1 MDRWR
6 RVYPVSPTRGDS
18 PRRKLSS
25 GNRRRH
31 AADPNRFL
39 EERGRIKNQTL
50 NLSVG
55 ETIGGTIALEFAYR
69 FPERLHTVT
78 TAERRTGTG

>member
-1 MDRWR
+1 
-6 RVYPVSPTRGDS
+6 V
-18 PRRKLSS
+18 
-25 GNRRRH
+25 RH

-39 EERGRIKNQTL
+39 EERGRIKNLTL
-50 NLSVG
+50 NLSVCQ
-55 ETIGGTIALEFAYR
+55 TIGDTIALEFAYR

>member
-25 GNRRRH
+25 GKRRRR
-31 AADPNRFL
+31 AADP
-39 EERGRIKNQTL
+39 L
-50 NLSVG
+50 NLSVCQ
-55 ETIGGTIALEFAYR
+55 TIGGTIALEFAYR

-78 TAERRTGTG
+78 TAERRTGTR

>member
-39 EERGRIKNQTL
+39 
-50 NLSVG
+50 NLSVCQ
-55 ETIGGTIALEFAYR
+55 TIGGTIALEFAYR
-69 FPERLHTVT
+69 VPERLHTVT